1 MSKHLLY
8 IVTPWC
14 CCSRGLLLVRL
25 VSVGLLTGS
34 LLLCGPHAA
43 IPLLASELVR
53 CCLSLR

>member
-8 IVTPWC
+8 IVTTWC

-34 LLLCGPHAA
+34 LLLCGGVGTGQFHGGGAGG
-43 IPLLASELVR
+43 VGVG
-53 CCLSLR
+53 C